1 MSGKVIDAVPPART
15 AKWEVTLFVKESEG
29 HSARL
34 RPLCYS
40 WKEHLPR
47 QSQKGL

>member
-1 MSGKVIDAVPPART
+1 MSGKAIDAVPTART

-29 HSARL
+29 HDARL

-40 WKEHLPR
+40 WKEHLLR
-47 QSQKGL
+47 QNPKGL